1 MIGSGE
7 VSDFV
12 RTERYL
18 LISQGMKIG
27 PSVKSRV
34 CRLEY
39 VSYSPKSP
47 GYTYVDRLIMFAP
60 RSGSRSKPFLY

>member
-1 MIGSGE
+1 METKRILRALRANVGMGMIGSGE
-7 VSDFV
+7 VSDFI

-18 LISQGMKIG
+18 LTSQGMKIG

-39 VSYSPKSP
+39 VSHSPKSC
-47 GYTYVDRLIMFAP
+47 
-60 RSGSRSKPFLY
+60 